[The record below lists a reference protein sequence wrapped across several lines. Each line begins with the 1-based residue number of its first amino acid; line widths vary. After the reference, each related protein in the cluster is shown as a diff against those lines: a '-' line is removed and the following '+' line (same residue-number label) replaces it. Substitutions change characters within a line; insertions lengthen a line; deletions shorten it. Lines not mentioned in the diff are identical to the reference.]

1 MRQIVRSGDLGKLC
15 MINSWN
21 YNEFM
26 YRRFTNEDLA
36 ATHGILLNQVPHQ
49 VDIVRLIGG
58 GMVKSVRAVT
68 GVWDSMRTSEGASVC
83 FLQFEDNAGATIVY
97 NGPRSF

>member
-1 MRQIVRSGDLGKLC
+1 
-15 MINSWN
+15 
-21 YNEFM
+21 
-26 YRRFTNEDLA
+26 
-36 ATHGILLNQVPHQ
+36 VPHQ

-83 FLQFEDNAGATIVY
+83 FLHFEDGAAATIVY
-97 NGPRSF
+97 NGRGYFDTANFSGGSARADSRGNRRPISMRG